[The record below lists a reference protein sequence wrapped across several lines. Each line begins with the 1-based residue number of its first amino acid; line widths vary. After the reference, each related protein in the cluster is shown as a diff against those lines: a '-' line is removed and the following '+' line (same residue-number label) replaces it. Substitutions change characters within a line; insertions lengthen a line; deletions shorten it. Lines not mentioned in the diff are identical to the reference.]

1 MLARRYFFQLF
12 GISQD
17 PLSFPLSLY
26 PSSPLS
32 RPSSE
37 AGFPSSYFANWTVGT
52 YYRPRRLVS
61 HEMQNTLG
69 SLEK

>member
-1 MLARRYFFQLF
+1 MLARRYFFNFLEYPRSPF
-12 GISQD
+12 
-17 PLSFPLSLY
+17 FPL
-26 PSSPLS
+26 PS
-32 RPSSE
+32 PSHPFTV